1 MSQQS
6 VLPMQEAPWLG
17 ERSRRSVCL
26 CGTRASGGTLDYNA
40 RPAGPLAHLAADL
53 SHEEEMKERRH
64 GEGGQRRRED
74 LSAAS
79 RLQPAG
85 SERLGKTGV

>member
-1 MSQQS
+1 MAG
-6 VLPMQEAPWLG
+6 QE
-17 ERSRRSVCL
+17 EQEVCL
-26 CGTRASGGTLDYNA
+26 CGTRASGGTLDYNP
-40 RPAGPLAHLAADL
+40 RPAGPLTHLAADL

-74 LSAAS
+74 LCAAS